1 MNFIPLGDRVYVRL
15 DAVEEKKVRGI
26 VLPDKH
32 SEPVRVGTVL
42 AVGPDVKMFQIGDR
56 VLVSYMAG
64 LSINAAIDGFMPE
77 DDTHRV
83 MCEGE
88 IPMKVEG

>member
-1 MNFIPLGDRVYVRL
+1 MNFIPLGDRVYLKL
-15 DAVEEKKVRGI
+15 DAVEEKKIGSI
-26 VLPDKH
+26 FMPDKH
-32 SEPVRVGTVL
+32 SEPVRIGTVL
-42 AVGPDVKMFQIGDR
+42 AIGPDVKTFSVGDR

-64 LSINAAIDGFMPE
+64 LVINPAIDGFMPE

>member
-1 MNFIPLGDRVYVRL
+1 MRFTPLGDRVYLKL
-15 DAVEEKKVRGI
+15 DAVEEKKIGRI
-26 VLPDKH
+26 YLADKH
-32 SEPVRVGTVL
+32 SEPVRIGTVL
-42 AVGPDVKMFQIGDR
+42 DVGPDVKHFKIGDK

-64 LSINAAIDGFMPE
+64 MVINPAVDGFMPE

-88 IPMKVEG
+88 IPMKVEE